1 MKEEETQEEEKKE
14 TGSIVEVVTPPDEGE
29 LLLENRVFFGF
40 QRIHEEDPKEEPIHI
55 QNTLSLPPQSPPNF
69 PTKAPQTEQSK

>member
-55 QNTLSLPPQSPPNF
+55 QNTIISTPNF
-69 PTKAPQTEQSK
+69 PSKFPHRP